1 MDPSG
6 FLITLRSRNGNLNT
20 FNSYHPDLQF
30 TLEIENNSSLPFLD
44 LNVIRNPDGSID
56 TCHYKKPTYSGR
68 LLNFHSNQPYSY
80 KINCAKNLIS
90 RTLNLSDSKYH
101 KTLIPEIYSTLEEN
115 SYPRNL
121 IKKLIQNRNS
131 NHTHSNN
138 NPTNMPPVYYSF
150 PYLGETSFKI
160 EKTIKNIIPTI
171 KFGHQSSNSLK
182 SNFFSNLKDSIK
194 KDDNS
199 GIVYQLDC
207 KDCPS
212 TYIGESGQFLKKR
225 MYQHRYL

>member
-1 MDPSG
+1 
-6 FLITLRSRNGNLNT
+6 
-20 FNSYHPDLQF
+20 
-30 TLEIENNSSLPFLD
+30 
-44 LNVIRNPDGSID
+44 
-56 TCHYKKPTYSGR
+56 
-68 LLNFHSNQPYSY
+68 
-80 KINCAKNLIS
+80 
-90 RTLNLSDSKYH
+90 
-101 KTLIPEIYSTLEEN
+101 
-115 SYPRNL
+115 
-121 IKKLIQNRNS
+121 
-131 NHTHSNN
+131 
-138 NPTNMPPVYYSF
+138 MPPVYYSF

-225 MYQHRYL
+225 MYQHRYDIKNDKTTTALATHAFENNHEFNFDEVKIVEKEQN